1 MIISSIPILRIRP
14 CTFRV
19 RNDNPELF
27 MFNTFISITSDY
39 QLDILDSCG
48 TRIEWANLTGWDWR
62 YDGQLS
68 LLILVGY
75 MNLCIYS
82 YN

>member
-48 TRIEWANLTGWDWR
+48 TRIEWAHGTGVT
-62 YDGQLS
+62 
-68 LLILVGY
+68 IV
-75 MNLCIYS
+75 N
-82 YN
+82 